1 MAKRKKA
8 GKITAASIAAVVILF
23 VVGIFTGN
31 IPLDGIFPFQETFV
45 TQTSGLESTADVQ
58 VHFIDVGQGDSI
70 YIKAYDK
77 NILIDA
83 GEAESNTDVP
93 NYLKEIGVEKL
104 DVVIATHPH
113 SDHIGAMSAVL
124 EAIPADQ
131 IIMPRLAEDMVP
143 TTRTYEQL
151 LETILSKNLQVTAA
165 QDIDEAIDLG
175 HGCRLEILGPL
186 QNYDNLNN
194 MSVITKFTAN
204 GYSVLLCGD
213 AEKEAE
219 KDLLEAD
226 VDLRANI
233 QKLSHHGSST
243 SNTKNFLD
251 AVNADCY
258 AICVG
263 KDNSYNHP
271 SDSVIKRVNSY
282 GKPVNRTDY
291 HGTFLYELNESGIT
305 VLSER

>member
-31 IPLDGIFPFQETFV
+31 IPLDGIFPFQETVV

-175 HGCRLEILGPL
+175 HG
-186 QNYDNLNN
+186 
-194 MSVITKFTAN
+194 
-204 GYSVLLCGD
+204 
-213 AEKEAE
+213 
-219 KDLLEAD
+219 
-226 VDLRANI
+226 
-233 QKLSHHGSST
+233 
-243 SNTKNFLD
+243 
-251 AVNADCY
+251 
-258 AICVG
+258 
-263 KDNSYNHP
+263 
-271 SDSVIKRVNSY
+271 
-282 GKPVNRTDY
+282 
-291 HGTFLYELNESGIT
+291 
-305 VLSER
+305 